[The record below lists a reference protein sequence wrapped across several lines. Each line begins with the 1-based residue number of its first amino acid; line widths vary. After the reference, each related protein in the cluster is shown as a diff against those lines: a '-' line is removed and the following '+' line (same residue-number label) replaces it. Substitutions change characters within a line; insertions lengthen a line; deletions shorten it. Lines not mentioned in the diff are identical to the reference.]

1 MDYRVDREQILQI
14 TKKMITSGLVIETW
28 GNVSARIAGKDQML
42 ITPSG
47 RDYLSMKP
55 EDLIIVNFAGEKISG
70 PFNPSS
76 EKWLHIKIYLHNPQ
90 IKALVHVHSIFS
102 AAFAVSHAT
111 IPVILEEIA
120 QVVGHPV
127 ETVPY
132 KRCGSIEL
140 AEAAA
145 ECFHNKRAVLLANHG
160 LIAGAQDAEAALRVC
175 QVIERT
181 AQAAV
186 YSHILGRAPISL
198 PADDVT
204 DLCRRFVAYDAQK
217 QLISAQEEI

>member
-76 EKWLHIKIYLHNPQ
+76 YSDRK
-90 IKALVHVHSIFS
+90 S
-102 AAFAVSHAT
+102 
-111 IPVILEEIA
+111 
-120 QVVGHPV
+120 VV
-127 ETVPY
+127 
-132 KRCGSIEL
+132 
-140 AEAAA
+140 
-145 ECFHNKRAVLLANHG
+145 
-160 LIAGAQDAEAALRVC
+160 
-175 QVIERT
+175 
-181 AQAAV
+181 
-186 YSHILGRAPISL
+186 
-198 PADDVT
+198 
-204 DLCRRFVAYDAQK
+204 
-217 QLISAQEEI
+217 